1 MFKKRSYVGHSESKA
16 KVYIENRKKKKNIL
30 EGTGFEKKTK
40 EKLSNT
46 LISVSC
52 LLQVSYIAP

>member
-16 KVYIENRKKKKNIL
+16 KVYIENRKKNIL

-40 EKLSNT
+40 VKLSNT